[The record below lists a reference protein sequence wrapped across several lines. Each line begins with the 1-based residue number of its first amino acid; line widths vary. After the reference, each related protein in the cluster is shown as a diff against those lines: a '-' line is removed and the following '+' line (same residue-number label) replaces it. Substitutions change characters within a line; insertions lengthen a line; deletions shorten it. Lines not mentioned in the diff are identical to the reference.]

1 MLTWS
6 EFAAREPELAASGRS
21 LLYQYGVGLAF
32 LGTVRR
38 DGGPRLHPM
47 CPVMHGDGL
56 YAFLVPGPKRTDLHR
71 DPRFAMHSFPAENDE
86 NAFYVTGLAHPV
98 PDAAVREG
106 AASLFLQERSW
117 DAPPPG
123 FDEQELFEFLID
135 RALLT
140 TTTGHGDPAP
150 RHRVWSATRTG
161 PEATAR

>member
-1 MLTWS
+1 MLPWS
-6 EFAAREPELAASGRS
+6 EFSMREPEMAAAGRS

-32 LGTVRR
+32 LGSVRP

-47 CPVMHGDGL
+47 CPVLQGDGL
-56 YAFLVPGPKRTDLHR
+56 YGFLVPGPKRTDLHR

-86 NAFYVTGLAHPV
+86 NAFYVTGVAHPV
-98 PDAAVREG
+98 IEVAVTKA
-106 AASLFLQERSW
+106 AASVFFEERSW

-123 FDEQELFEFLID
+123 FAEQELFEFLIE

-150 RHRVWSATRTG
+150 RHQVWRAG
-161 PEATAR
+161 